1 MYMLSFLN
9 VVESALLSSNAN
21 NEHDLKLLCFEGSNV
36 DETIATCNNSNRKIR
51 IIIIKKL

>member
-9 VVESALLSSNAN
+9 VVESTLLSSNAN
-21 NEHDLKLLCFEGSNV
+21 NAHDLKLLCFEGSNV
-36 DETIATCNNSNRKIR
+36 DETIATCNNSKRKIR

>member
-1 MYMLSFLN
+1 MN
-9 VVESALLSSNAN
+9 VVESTLLSPNAN
-21 NEHDLKLLCFEGSNV
+21 NAHDLKPLYFETSNV

>member
-9 VVESALLSSNAN
+9 VTELTLLSSNAN
-21 NEHDLKLLCFEGSNV
+21 NEHDLKPMCFEGSNV